1 MDTKKKLS
9 ISQKYNYVVLDNEII
24 FMPILDND
32 ISRAYVFSDD
42 VGKNIAEGVINHLC
56 IYDIIDFICV
66 KYSVDRN
73 EAAKDV
79 SDIVEYLL
87 RVGVIIYDQNKN

>member
-9 ISQKYNYVVLDNEII
+9 ISQKYNYVALDNEII

-42 VGKNIAEGVINHLC
+42 CKC
-56 IYDIIDFICV
+56 
-66 KYSVDRN
+66 
-73 EAAKDV
+73 
-79 SDIVEYLL
+79 
-87 RVGVIIYDQNKN
+87 Q